1 VAETWAATVLV
12 SHRFSTVRSAD
23 LIVVLEGGRV
33 GERGTHAHWSLA
45 GGAYADLYSIQAC
58 SYG

>member
-1 VAETWAATVLV
+1 MGGDSARVAPIL
-12 SHRFSTVRSAD
+12 HRAER